1 MGILIGPKI
10 AVMVGADQGDT
21 YFTEGNAQLRSYQAL
36 VQSNVINLT
45 TTAPPG
51 SPANGDTYVIASGAT
66 GAWSGKATQIAYW
79 TTDNPTAPTGEW
91 NYFVPQ
97 HGWVVLDVST
107 NFFNYFSGS
116 VWTLYQVNEAGIAL
130 TDITT
135 NNVSTSKHG
144 FVPKAPNDVT
154 KFLDGT
160 GAFSVPGGGSGNVST
175 GVALTNHAV
184 VLGAAGSAIK
194 VVGSVGNTNTVL
206 HGNTGADPNFSPV
219 VEADI
224 VLADNTTNNSS
235 TIEHGFLKKLDSNAA
250 HYMGGDGNWSTPV
263 GTVITL
269 ETDGTPNGSQTQLD
283 LIGGTNITLTDGG
296 SGSVTIDAAP
306 GIALQT
312 DSTPNVSQT
321 LLNLVGGT
329 NISCTDDG
337 SGSVTIA
344 STGGSGVTLQ
354 TNSTP
359 NGSQTL
365 LNLTNGTN
373 ITLVDDMSGMV
384 TINGPATTQFETNG
398 SPNGSQTLLNL
409 VNGTSITLADD
420 SFGNITI
427 NGPAVTS
434 FETGGSPN
442 GTQTLLNLVP
452 GVNMSIVDDTFG
464 NITFTPP
471 APITLQTNNSTNAN
485 QVLLNILNG
494 TGMTITDDGSGDIT
508 FSAYTGD
515 QTQNLVFAAPDGSN
529 GPPTF
534 RALVVADVPLP
545 TYTGTKITS
554 IVAGDGITLSIDP
567 DTGVLTISLT

>member
-1 MGILIGPKI
+1 MSVEIGPKI

-269 ETDGTPNGSQTQLD
+269 ETDSTPNGSQT
-283 LIGGTNITLTDGG
+283 T
-296 SGSVTIDAAP
+296 
-306 GIALQT
+306 
-312 DSTPNVSQT
+312 
-321 LLNLVGGT
+321 LNLVGGT

-398 SPNGSQTLLNL
+398 SPNGTQTLLNL

-515 QTQNLVFAAPDGSN
+515 QTQNLVFAAPDGST
-529 GPPTF
+529 GAPTF
-534 RALVVADVPLP
+534 RALVNADLPSGLGHFVSPPGASTDAGNPGDYATDGTFAYLCLSSGTWFRWSVA
-545 TYTGTKITS
+545 TW
-554 IVAGDGITLSIDP
+554 
-567 DTGVLTISLT
+567 